1 MIIGGKLSIR
11 QELGLIILYKVN
23 IGSKVALKIFKHTF
37 QLAISLR
44 VVSSGEFD
52 FNSILAVVSILEVAS
67 KDTTLV

>member
-1 MIIGGKLSIR
+1 MIIGGELSIR

-23 IGSKVALKIFKHTF
+23 IRSKVILKTFNSTF

-52 FNSILAVVSILEVAS
+52 FNSIPATVSISEIAS
-67 KDTTLV
+67 KGTALV